1 MQNELEFYLT
11 PGCEITIRPRDAIM
25 SSVRMEWTLEEFY
38 SNGGQTAFVDR
49 VASTLGIHPS
59 RVKTIQIY
67 EGSVIVNFFLVDE
80 LEEEIQVRASQQPEA
95 DAEEET
101 EPV

>member
-1 MQNELEFYLT
+1 
-11 PGCEITIRPRDAIM
+11 M

-38 SNGGQTAFVDR
+38 ANGGQTAFVDR

-80 LEEEIQVRASQQPEA
+80 LEEEVQVRNNQQPEEDGA
-95 DAEEET
+95 DEI